1 MRFRGS
7 TLKTYL
13 TRIFLVSLIV
23 AFLLPFLITQAQCE
37 ISYIVVHA
45 VNPEGIEIASI
56 EGMNLYS
63 VPIFDGDKLIGFS
76 GHDAETTNRVIKI
89 SPGTHTIRAIFNGI
103 TKEQTVTLI
112 PNEIRTI
119 TFTFD
124 RNNFDLAGYFDS
136 IGGSFVDISQEATW
150 VTGDNQWV
158 DEISPDPFNAGIW
171 LWVEAWKLNQERP
184 MTFSWKANGESNIIL
199 NSTQFKIRTKAK
211 VEITDKANC
220 EGSIRVSAFLD
231 NYELGFSCGLSSTT
245 DFTRW
250 FVQYIQDGWWPRVFL
265 QNSLFMW
272 GIMTGYRGL
281 PDGTQVP
288 DEGYH
293 FVTLPAYIDYTDISF
308 FLYRDYSK
316 EWIYWNHRVGVS
328 AWVDGVGSDS
338 DELSYEGKL
347 HNLKCSSIPYDITGK
362 GIKAGEGNPPD
373 PSSAL
378 TLSVPCGIKVHVAG
392 STSPYA
398 VYGGNV
404 APQDINMAFDI
415 ASSPERHGYRFLGSA
430 TSTQEFYG
438 SFVWYLVVATGGVN
452 VDAFEFLGTSRFW
465 EGGTG
470 FFSTGESSTYSHCL
484 GPPDGRYSHF
494 GFVILSGVKGVIRP
508 VLLVP
513 GWHGVSENWDI
524 IKEWLEKDGYSIEIL
539 KYDDSLSFVSAAS
552 VLSKKVEEMLSRY
565 HVRKIDIIAHSFGG
579 LVSRYYIEELD
590 GDKNVDN
597 LIMIATPNHG
607 SPLADILTG
616 VTEKEECLLRAVL
629 SFFSYFRADRNWD
642 SSKDLRTENNNYNL
656 FLLNFR
662 FRSEEVETKYF
673 TIAGTDHYPFD
684 FSSAI
689 LEGPDDGVVQV
700 DSVKL
705 NGVPLYC
712 VELNHSSIV
721 NPYRVKEYHSEEL
734 SYALS
739 KLRFMYTDIIRPIL
753 EDSPPSVQDSCLNMG
768 DPADN
773 FLLSCVGSFRIKVGD
788 LLTKEFYVDEETS
801 KIGVAFYHYF
811 SDFNFTLIT
820 PLGEII
826 NAQTAKEDPS
836 INYYSD
842 VYCAYTV
849 KNPVSGIWKVIIEAL
864 DVPEEGEDIE
874 IYFLSKKQGAL
885 MSGDLDSDADVDQND
900 LNFLLTYRS
909 QPASACPE
917 CDIDGDG
924 VITVLDARKLVLMC
938 TRPRCAT
945 E

>member
-362 GIKAGEGNPPD
+362 GIKAGEGNPPA

-452 VDAFEFLGTSRFW
+452 VDAFEFLIKLPNCFGRNMAECPFYLEEKFMPGQKSLDTVVEYCKSNNNTEAKIKISVNSSLIKSLQVKCWADEAKGGNELQAEPNQIEVIENKKNYWVECRGKKANKLIVEVYPVYNLEGTALIQTSKK
-465 EGGTG
+465 ETESTEEIKINQPYLPVQVQLQSYTPLPLKPGTYPVDIYLIG
-470 FFSTGESSTYSHCL
+470 NIQELKEFTIFSLAAMHIECEDFTKTQNK
-484 GPPDGRYSHF
+484 
-494 GFVILSGVKGVIRP
+494 ILLNSLTKQD
-508 VLLVP
+508 L
-513 GWHGVSENWDI
+513 
-524 IKEWLEKDGYSIEIL
+524 L
-539 KYDDSLSFVSAAS
+539 KYKIGEKKYKWSCSLT
-552 VLSKKVEEMLSRY
+552 VEE
-565 HVRKIDIIAHSFGG
+565 
-579 LVSRYYIEELD
+579 
-590 GDKNVDN
+590 
-597 LIMIATPNHG
+597 P
-607 SPLADILTG
+607 
-616 VTEKEECLLRAVL
+616 EKEIE
-629 SFFSYFRADRNWD
+629 
-642 SSKDLRTENNNYNL
+642 
-656 FLLNFR
+656 
-662 FRSEEVETKYF
+662 
-673 TIAGTDHYPFD
+673 
-684 FSSAI
+684 
-689 LEGPDDGVVQV
+689 
-700 DSVKL
+700 
-705 NGVPLYC
+705 
-712 VELNHSSIV
+712 
-721 NPYRVKEYHSEEL
+721 
-734 SYALS
+734 
-739 KLRFMYTDIIRPIL
+739 
-753 EDSPPSVQDSCLNMG
+753 
-768 DPADN
+768 
-773 FLLSCVGSFRIKVGD
+773 
-788 LLTKEFYVDEETS
+788 
-801 KIGVAFYHYF
+801 
-811 SDFNFTLIT
+811 
-820 PLGEII
+820 
-826 NAQTAKEDPS
+826 QTALIFKVKAAVKKE
-836 INYYSD
+836 
-842 VYCAYTV
+842 VT
-849 KNPVSGIWKVIIEAL
+849 
-864 DVPEEGEDIE
+864 
-874 IYFLSKKQGAL
+874 KKC
-885 MSGDLDSDADVDQND
+885 
-900 LNFLLTYRS
+900 FK
-909 QPASACPE
+909 
-917 CDIDGDG
+917 I
-924 VITVLDARKLVLMC
+924 
-938 TRPRCAT
+938 
-945 E
+945 